1 MVYAR
6 SMDATVMHYRDD
18 SNLEV
23 DLIVET
29 RNGDWGAFE
38 VKLGAAQ
45 IDDGARNVLRLDRKM
60 TERGQKPAAVKAVI
74 VGIGGV
80 AHMRN
85 DGVQVIP
92 LDTLGI

>member
-1 MVYAR
+1 
-6 SMDATVMHYRDD
+6 MHYRDNSD
-18 SNLEV
+18 LEV

-38 VKLGAAQ
+38 VRLGAVQ

-60 TERGQKPAAVKAVI
+60 TERGQKPALVKAVI
-74 VGIGGV
+74 VGVGGT
-80 AHMRN
+80 AHLRS

-92 LDTLGI
+92 IDTLGI